1 MSLRRSLGMRGL
13 PTGRDFQR
21 QRRRNPLRCQRT
33 KVSGRTF
40 TRASRHANRRPRIT
54 LSSRVESSARC
65 GYTFRS
71 RNRASGLRRKRF
83 SLASVRRDLETSTRR
98 RTRSHA
104 TEDNVLRLC
113 VSGWKTAPRMN
124 DQLYTL
130 LDVTRL
136 PIGGW
141 AKFLRTTRYPYGNPS
156 PLHRDDVS
164 VRVLRHTAHLAID
177 LRCLMPAVTPRR
189 EAGPLDPSPSLAPR
203 RRVLKPDQW
212 AAATPNSTNNRGRHD
227 QQDHMISKTRQR

>member
-1 MSLRRSLGMRGL
+1 MTLAWLRTKVSQRCFGSGVRIGPSLWRYLPTVRGETSMVSLSFNSLAMRSSPQVGFSAAISRMSLRRSLGIRGL

-54 LSSRVESSARC
+54 IISRVESSERC
-65 GYTFRS
+65 SFTFRS
-71 RNRASGLRRKRF
+71 WNRASCLRRKRF
-83 SLASVRRDLETSTRR
+83 SLANARRDLETSTRR

-113 VSGWKTAPRMN
+113 VSGWKTALSMN

-141 AKFLRTTRYPYGNPS
+141 AEFLRTTA
-156 PLHRDDVS
+156 
-164 VRVLRHTAHLAID
+164 VLT
-177 LRCLMPAVTPRR
+177 
-189 EAGPLDPSPSLAPR
+189 
-203 RRVLKPDQW
+203 
-212 AAATPNSTNNRGRHD
+212 
-227 QQDHMISKTRQR
+227 